1 MCSLYETIES
11 LESRCE
17 DLQHLVDDMGHLK
30 KDDSVVTEGSVSG
43 SAAEDQ
49 DEYAKLV
56 SQLEHAKNQRAK
68 EQRKVSELEQNVSL
82 LIQVKTMGREW
93 IKAILV
99 NTQYRD
105 EPVTIS
111 PFYVWVSSNISMIE
125 ICFYSLNVGE
135 HEFRRKSNCYATKRR
150 RTENTPRSNSLLGG
164 NKVSQNSVS
173 Y

>member
-1 MCSLYETIES
+1 MRFYFDYIMRYSHAKTCVNNKHCGFVRFYSLYETIES

-43 SAAEDQ
+43 SAIEDQ

-82 LIQVKTMGREW
+82 LIQV
-93 IKAILV
+93 
-99 NTQYRD
+99 
-105 EPVTIS
+105 
-111 PFYVWVSSNISMIE
+111 
-125 ICFYSLNVGE
+125 
-135 HEFRRKSNCYATKRR
+135 
-150 RTENTPRSNSLLGG
+150 
-164 NKVSQNSVS
+164 
-173 Y
+173 